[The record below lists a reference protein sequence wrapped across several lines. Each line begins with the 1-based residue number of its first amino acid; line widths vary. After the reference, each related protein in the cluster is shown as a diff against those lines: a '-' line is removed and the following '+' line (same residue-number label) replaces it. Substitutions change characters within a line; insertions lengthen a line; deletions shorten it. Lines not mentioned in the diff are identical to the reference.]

1 MQLAKKGKFI
11 ADSSR
16 WDWTLGS
23 LQSRA
28 ASHSGRTGKS
38 TSRMEGEASPVKS
51 FETETCSTG
60 GLLILL
66 LMAALIDPGATSHN
80 PHHPVNITWVV
91 YNPET
96 GRLLNS
102 SSNVAPKGT
111 WWPELTLDLCV
122 LAADNNGFHGR
133 SQLSDFIGSPQFET
147 LVLLTGP
154 SRGTHHAQNQ
164 HPSMSVWREEGI
176 GTKLQDVGELI
187 LFIVPLGDVKLQE
200 RSIGSPIPSKTSF
213 R

>member
-1 MQLAKKGKFI
+1 
-11 ADSSR
+11 
-16 WDWTLGS
+16 
-23 LQSRA
+23 
-28 ASHSGRTGKS
+28 
-38 TSRMEGEASPVKS
+38 MEGESSPVKS
-51 FETETCSTG
+51 FETETRPPG

-80 PHHPVNITWVV
+80 PHHPVNMTWVV

-96 GRLLNS
+96 GGLLNS

-111 WWPELTLDLCV
+111 WWPELTFDLCV
-122 LAADNNGFHGR
+122 LAADIKGFHGP

-147 LVLLTGP
+147 LGLFDWAFQGDTPHIEAAPVY
-154 SRGTHHAQNQ
+154 
-164 HPSMSVWREEGI
+164 VWPGGGRI

-187 LFIVPLGDVKLQE
+187 LLIAPLEDVKLQE
-200 RSIGSPIPSKTSF
+200 RSIGSPIPSKTLF